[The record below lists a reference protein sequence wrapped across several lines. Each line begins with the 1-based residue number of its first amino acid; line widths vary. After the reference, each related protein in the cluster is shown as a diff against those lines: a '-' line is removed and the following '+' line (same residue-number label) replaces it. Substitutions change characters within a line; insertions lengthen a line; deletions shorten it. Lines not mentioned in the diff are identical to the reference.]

1 VRQAK
6 SHQRTWH
13 TSRYQQRSRP
23 TSFPLRLS
31 PALPNQRQCI
41 NGMTRASH
49 RQNYVIPPRRNGR
62 SRWSNSLRDRTQLRP
77 VDQQSQPGLLRRKTL
92 ARSPNSQFRLR
103 LGDETYAPHQSARL
117 YAAAIT
123 LDREPLALPSTRK
136 SSEDSSA
143 GMRSETATRR
153 RSAEATAIED
163 TTEERSR
170 RSSGV

>member
-1 VRQAK
+1 
-6 SHQRTWH
+6 
-13 TSRYQQRSRP
+13 
-23 TSFPLRLS
+23 
-31 PALPNQRQCI
+31 
-41 NGMTRASH
+41 MTRASH

-163 TTEERSR
+163 TIEERSR

>member
-1 VRQAK
+1 
-6 SHQRTWH
+6 
-13 TSRYQQRSRP
+13 
-23 TSFPLRLS
+23 
-31 PALPNQRQCI
+31 
-41 NGMTRASH
+41 MTRASH

-62 SRWSNSLRDRTQLRP
+62 SRWSNSLRDRTRLRP
-77 VDQQSQPGLLRRKTL
+77 IDQQSQPGLLRRKTL

-123 LDREPLALPSTRK
+123 LDREPLGLPSTRK
-136 SSEDSSA
+136 SYEDSSA

-153 RSAEATAIED
+153 RPAEATAIEE

-170 RSSGV
+170 SSSGVWWAWLDLNQRPHPYQLNAANRCAAPFPQVARDRRGQR